1 MSGTLMNDVQIPA
14 KLVVG
19 GKEMN
24 VAIVSQSTKYKE
36 HRHGYLQRLIATE
49 QIDTIVCER
58 RIFEDS

>member
-1 MSGTLMNDVQIPA
+1 MPEILMNNVKIPA

-19 GKEMN
+19 GKEKN

>member
-19 GKEMN
+19 GKEMD
-24 VAIVSQSTKYKE
+24 VVIVSQSTKYKK

-49 QIDTIVCER
+49 QIDTIICER